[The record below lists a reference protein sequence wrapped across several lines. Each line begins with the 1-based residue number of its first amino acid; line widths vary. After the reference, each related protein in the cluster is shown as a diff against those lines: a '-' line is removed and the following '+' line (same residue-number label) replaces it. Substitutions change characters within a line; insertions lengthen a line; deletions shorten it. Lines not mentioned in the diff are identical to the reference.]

1 MRIRIIYIL
10 RWRNSYPT
18 TKNIIFKE
26 GNKIEGPH
34 ESERIIMN
42 NNIDTTNNNAPYGIT
57 LGSFCTNHS

>member
-42 NNIDTTNNNAPYGIT
+42 NNIDTTTNN
-57 LGSFCTNHS
+57 LV

>member
-34 ESERIIMN
+34 ESERITMN
-42 NNIDTTNNNAPYGIT
+42 NNIDSTQNIINVFQYILNK
-57 LGSFCTNHS
+57 SDSN